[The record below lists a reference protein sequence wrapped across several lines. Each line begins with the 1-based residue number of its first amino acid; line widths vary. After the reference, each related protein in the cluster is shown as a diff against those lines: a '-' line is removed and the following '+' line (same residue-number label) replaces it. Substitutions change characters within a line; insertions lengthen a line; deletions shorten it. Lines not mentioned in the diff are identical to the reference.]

1 MYAYIHLQLRGNI
14 VLYNVQELCGDHMG
28 GMGENKSKE
37 NGLTLSM
44 SNDSRIITKANWA
57 LTYCAEVVYRYYLA

>member
-44 SNDSRIITKANWA
+44 SNDSRIITKAN
-57 LTYCAEVVYRYYLA
+57 